1 MVMTQGKRLLY
12 GKGFSMW
19 QIICLCLPA
28 VTGSERQRFF
38 ALFSDALHACDR
50 EPAEI
55 DLSLC
60 FLHTLSPQEAL
71 TVLEER
77 LHLVVRSQ
85 ELMGQQPDAESAQ
98 DIRQWIIDDH
108 LRTLLAAE
116 YEWLTRTIAQLQGL
130 LLDRESV
137 RSYTTPE

>member
-1 MVMTQGKRLLY
+1 
-12 GKGFSMW
+12 MW
-19 QIICLCLPA
+19 QMICLCLPA

-38 ALFSDALHACDR
+38 ALFSDVGR
-50 EPAEI
+50 EPADI
-55 DLSLC
+55 DLSLF

-85 ELMGQQPDAESAQ
+85 ELMGQQPALASAR
-98 DIRQWIIDDH
+98 DIRQWMIDDH

-116 YEWLTRTIAQLQGL
+116 HEWLMRTIAQLQSL
-130 LLDRESV
+130 LLARELI
-137 RSYTTPE
+137 RSYATPE